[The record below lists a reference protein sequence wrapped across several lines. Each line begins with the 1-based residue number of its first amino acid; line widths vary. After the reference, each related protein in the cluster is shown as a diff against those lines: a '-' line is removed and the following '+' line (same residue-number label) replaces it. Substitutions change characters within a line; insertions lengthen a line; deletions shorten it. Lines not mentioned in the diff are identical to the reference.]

1 MRNYYHMNVIYKNL
15 GFLASHKGTDLQAI
29 ISACKSGTL
38 QATPTVIISNNS
50 HSGAIIKAKREGI
63 PFYNLSA
70 NTHPIPEELDLAI
83 LNALVLN
90 KVDLVILAGYD
101 RKLGIQT
108 LTHYDGRVIN
118 IHPSLLPKHGGA
130 GMYGI
135 RVHQA
140 VLDAGEKDTGISI
153 HLIDKDYDRGR
164 IIAQTR
170 VAVLPSDTAESLSM
184 RVLEREHSFF
194 VETIG
199 KILNG
204 EISL

>member
-1 MRNYYHMNVIYKNL
+1 MYKNL
-15 GFLASHKGTDLQAI
+15 GILASHKGTDMQAI
-29 ISACKSGTL
+29 ISACKSGIL
-38 QATPTVIISNNS
+38 QATPTVVISNNG

-70 NTHPIPEELDLAI
+70 KTHPIPEKLDIAI

-108 LTHYDGRVIN
+108 LTYYDGKVIN
-118 IHPSLLPKHGGA
+118 IHPSLLPKHGGT

-140 VLDAGEKDTGISI
+140 VLDAGETETGISI
-153 HLIDKDYDRGR
+153 HLANKDYDRGQ

-170 VAVLPSDTAESLSM
+170 VAVLPNDTAKTLSS

-199 KILNG
+199 KIISG
-204 EISL
+204 EINLKEKT